1 MHIGI
6 CTAGAVS
13 PVPDQAIVK
22 LANAVIETGTI
33 QVNSTPITRSRTGD
47 TAIPVGITTIFVIF

>member
-33 QVNSTPITRSRTGD
+33 QVNSAPITRSRTGA
-47 TAIPVGITTIFVIF
+47 AIPVGITTIFVIL